1 MYRMK
6 VLKGVIL
13 FGISMVV
20 TACFDPPEFP
30 ITPEIEFEGIYF
42 REAKTVGVMDSLV
55 LTLSFRDGDGDLGL
69 SGDQIEHIDPPYHD
83 VNYFLAT
90 ETTIDTI
97 QKETKY
103 LELPQFVQIPP
114 NATGKLVTTRIAKDP
129 KYAALKLPPY
139 IDDHASCLEW
149 TYTYVFV
156 DDGDKEIFD
165 KETHNIDT
173 VLAYP
178 NFPKIYVLL
187 DTFLYKKNPYYANI
201 EVEFLVKENG
211 GYEVFDWEKEFCEIS
226 FNQRFPVLSDKEG
239 PLEGSLQYAMVSS
252 GMKSIFSIKT
262 MKLRF
267 RIRDRDLNDSD
278 WVETP
283 EFTLDK
289 IKR

>member
-1 MYRMK
+1 MK
-6 VLKGVIL
+6 ALKGVML
-13 FGISMVV
+13 FGISLGV

-30 ITPEIEFEGIYF
+30 LTPEIDFEGIYF
-42 REAKTVGVMDSLV
+42 KESKTVGVQDSLV

-69 SGDQIEHIDPPYHD
+69 SGSEIAHIDPPYHD

-90 ETTIDTI
+90 ETDTTLVK
-97 QKETKY
+97 KETRY
-103 LELPQFVQIPP
+103 LELPQFVQVPS
-114 NATGKLVTTRIAKDP
+114 NATGLLVNARIARDP
-129 KYAALKLPPY
+129 KYAALKLPQY
-139 IDDHASCLEW
+139 IDEISSCLEYS
-149 TYTYVFV
+149 YTYVFV
-156 DDGDKEIFD
+156 DESDKDVFD
-165 KETHNIDT
+165 PTLHNVDT
-173 VLAYP
+173 VLSPATL
-178 NFPKIYVLL
+178 PKIYILQ
-187 DTFLYKKNPYYANI
+187 DTFYIKRNPNYANI
-201 EVEFLVKENG
+201 EVEYLVKEGG
-211 GYEVFDWEKEFCEIS
+211 GYEVFDWQKEYCEIS

-267 RIRDRDLNDSD
+267 RIRDRKLNNSD